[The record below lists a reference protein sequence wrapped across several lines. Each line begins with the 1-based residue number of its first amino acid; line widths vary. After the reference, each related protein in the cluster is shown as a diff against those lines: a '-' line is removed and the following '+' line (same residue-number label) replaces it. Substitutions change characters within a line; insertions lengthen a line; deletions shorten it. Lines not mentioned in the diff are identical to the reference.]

1 MSLVTMEPLK
11 MGDSPVLEENGQA
24 TVCVV
29 VILQDRPE
37 PLDEL
42 YREYAAGL
50 RDAGYVANFIF
61 ISGSDMRR
69 CMEPLLPLMRDG
81 APITVLEAAQ
91 NVGET
96 ALLRSAL
103 GYCRD
108 PVVVTLPAYRLVEA
122 ASIPKLVQRLDSGAD
137 LVVASRSSTN
147 DPLVNRLQR
156 RVVHTLVRYAVGGN
170 FHDLGS
176 GVRAVRTE
184 VLREIPLYG
193 ESARF
198 LPLLAQREGFITA
211 ELPVPQHARDQ
222 RPRVYSPGIYL
233 RRLLDLAGVFFL
245 VRFREKP
252 LRFFG
257 LIGSGLTAVGGII
270 LAVLAVQK
278 LGGRAL
284 ADRPMLLLA
293 VLFVVVGLQAIA
305 LGLVGEIIVHT
316 TARRHQTYRVSRRV
330 EAP

>member
-1 MSLVTMEPLK
+1 MEPLR
-11 MGDSPVLEENGQA
+11 MGDRPTTVAAGQA
-24 TVCVV
+24 GVCVI

-37 PLDEL
+37 PLEVL
-42 YREYAAGL
+42 YREYAAVL

-61 ISGSDMRR
+61 ISGRDMRHR
-69 CMEPLLPLMRDG
+69 MEPLLPLMRDG
-81 APITVLEAAQ
+81 EPIQVLEAAQ

-103 GYCRD
+103 GYCND
-108 PVVVTLPAYRLVEA
+108 SVVVTLPAYRLVEA
-122 ASIPKLVQRLDSGAD
+122 ASIPKLIQRLDSGAD
-137 LVVASRSSTN
+137 LVVASRSSEK

-156 RVVHTLVRYAVGGN
+156 RIVHTVVRHAVGGD

-176 GVRAVRTE
+176 GVRAIRTE
-184 VLREIPLYG
+184 VLKEIPLYG

-198 LPLLAQREGFITA
+198 LPLLAQREGFTTE
-211 ELPVPQHARDQ
+211 ELRIPQHARDQ
-222 RPRVYSPGIYL
+222 RSRVYSPGIYL
-233 RRLLDLAGVFFL
+233 RRFLDLAGVFFL
-245 VRFREKP
+245 MRFREKP

-257 LIGSGLTAVGGII
+257 LVGSGLTAMGGLI

-293 VLFVVVGLQAIA
+293 VLFVVVGMQALA
-305 LGLVGEIIVHT
+305 MGLVGEIIVHT
-316 TARRHQTYRVSRRV
+316 TARRTQTYRVSRRV
-330 EAP
+330 ESP